1 MNVKFSLCLLCLLVA
16 PYART
21 ATCLIDPF
29 EKPIVSSPYGA
40 FRQKRNATVHQG
52 FDMVPIGGVNNS
64 TKQLKAAA
72 KGKVVF
78 ADFRGGGYGNSVAI
92 ERQDDMPGDIILYRH
107 MKYFFP
113 KPKGSIVAVGDLVGH
128 MSGTQFAKADHGFSD
143 HLHFEY
149 MTKTANA
156 IQYEFNPKTK
166 EIANQFVHKGSKG
179 HGDRFFIG
187 RGMYYTDPAPYFCN
201 TFKIVQSQVGAFKFK
216 DTKEQ
221 YNFIMT
227 KLGKTGGISPGTP
240 PNLSE
245 YSGAQQ
251 DAESRISCA
260 AAYDG

>member
-1 MNVKFSLCLLCLLVA
+1 MNVKFPLCLLCLLVV

-29 EKPIVSSPYGA
+29 GNPIVSSPYGA

-52 FDMVPIGGVNNS
+52 FDMVPITWAKDSHN
-64 TKQLKAAA
+64 LKAAA

-78 ADFRGGGYGNSVAI
+78 ADFRGGGYGNTVAI
-92 ERQDDMPGDIILYRH
+92 ERQDDMPGDIIFYRH
-107 MKYFFP
+107 IKYSFP
-113 KPKGSIVAVGDLVGH
+113 KPKGSIVAVGDLVGY
-128 MSGTQFAKADHGFSD
+128 MAGTKFARADKGFAD

-166 EIANQFVHKGSKG
+166 EIANQFVHKGKKG

-187 RGMYYTDPAPYFCN
+187 RGLYYTDPAPYFCN
-201 TFKIVQSQVGAFKFK
+201 TFNIVKSQVGAFKFK

-227 KLGKTGGISPGTP
+227 QLGKTGGIAPGTP

-251 DAESRISCA
+251 DAAARISCA